1 MRHWIRVRRIFQAN
15 ASRVRIIEYPN
26 SEILNPNIVIGL
38 PEAGLVGSIA
48 SSYLAQS
55 LKLPEIGYIE
65 SELEPPVVLV
75 EGSIP
80 RYPIRIFGREDL
92 IVVVCDIPLTP
103 RLATEFSNS
112 VIDWAVTKNTKLVLG
127 ATGLPSNTRLEQK
140 EEIPAVF
147 YASTAGKDAIA
158 RISTNARVLE
168 EGIVVGT
175 YALILRN
182 CMRRNQANITFFA
195 ESHLDFPD
203 PGAAAAVVNILN
215 KFLGTQVD
223 IKPLLDESDQVR
235 LRTRELMKRTQQ
247 SMQQMS
253 REATGL
259 YA

>member
-1 MRHWIRVRRIFQAN
+1 
-15 ASRVRIIEYPN
+15 
-26 SEILNPNIVIGL
+26 VIGL

-48 SSYLAQS
+48 CSYLAQS

-75 EGSIP
+75 ERSVP
-80 RYPIRIFGREDL
+80 RYPIRIFAREEL
-92 IVVVCDIPLTP
+92 VVVVCDIPLTP

-112 VIDWAVTKNTKLVLG
+112 VVNWAISKNSKLVIG

-140 EEIPAVF
+140 EEIPTVF
-147 YASTAGKDAIA
+147 YASTASKDDIA
-158 RISTNARVLE
+158 RISSKAQVLE

-175 YALILRN
+175 YALILKS
-182 CMRRNQANITFFA
+182 CMALKQPNITLFA

-203 PGAAAAVVNILN
+203 PGAAAAVINILN
-215 KFLGTQVD
+215 ELLGTQVD
-223 IKPLLDESDQVR
+223 IKPLLEESEQVR
-235 LRTRELMKRTQQ
+235 LRTRDLMKRTQQ

-253 REATGL
+253 REAPSL